1 MRLFLPLLVTFLCGM
16 LMILQFFIPHR
27 PFSTMGEGLSDW
39 YMIVASASIFLG
51 VVNLVQVHA
60 MKIARRAKN
69 WQYSPVVLAGFFAMV
84 AAGFAWGVEEGRPFD
99 YMFQNMVVPMGATMF
114 SLLAF
119 FVASAAF
126 RAFRSSN
133 WRATLLLLSAFIVML
148 GRVPI
153 GDLIWGLFPGAAE
166 GAHPNLVSEVAEW
179 LMQVPNMA
187 GQRAVMIGAALGVV
201 ATSLRMI
208 FGIERSYLGGAE

>member
-1 MRLFLPLLVTFLCGM
+1 MRTFLPLAITFITGM
-16 LMILQFFIPHR
+16 VMIFQFFVPHR
-27 PFSTMGEGLSDW
+27 PFAGLGDTLSDW
-39 YMIVASASIFLG
+39 YMIVASAAIFLG
-51 VVNLVQVHA
+51 AINLLQVHFA
-60 MKIARRAKN
+60 KIRFRAKN
-69 WQYSPVVLAGFFAMV
+69 WQYSPVAITGFLMMI
-84 AAGFAWGVEEGRPFD
+84 AAGLAWGVEEGRPFD

-133 WRATLLLLSAFIVML
+133 WRATLLLVSAFVVML

-153 GDLIWGLFPGAAE
+153 GDQIWRLIPGAAS
-166 GAHPNLVSEVAEW
+166 GAHPNLVTEIAEW
-179 LMQVPNMA
+179 IMQVPNMA

-208 FGIERSYLGGAE
+208 FGIERSYLGGAD

>member
-1 MRLFLPLLVTFLCGM
+1 MRLVLPLFVTFICGII
-16 LMILQFFIPHR
+16 MILQFFIPHR
-27 PFSTMGEGLSDW
+27 PFSTMGERLSDW
-39 YMIVASASIFLG
+39 YVVVSSAAIFLG
-51 VVNLVQVHA
+51 AINLLQVHLS
-60 MKIARRAKN
+60 KIQHRLKN
-69 WQYSPVVLAGFFAMV
+69 WQYSPVVIAGFTAMMV
-84 AAGFAWGVEEGRPFD
+84 AGLGWGIADHSPFD
-99 YMFQNMVVPMGATMF
+99 YMFQTMVVPMGATMF

-133 WRATLLLLSAFIVML
+133 WRATLLLVSAFVVML

-153 GDLIWGLFPGAAE
+153 GDVLWRLIPGAAA
-166 GAHPNLVSEVAEW
+166 GAHPNLVNEVAEW

-187 GQRAVMIGAALGVV
+187 GQRAVMIGAGLGVV

-208 FGIERSYLGGAE
+208 FGIERSYLGGSE

>member
-1 MRLFLPLLVTFLCGM
+1 
-16 LMILQFFIPHR
+16 
-27 PFSTMGEGLSDW
+27 
-39 YMIVASASIFLG
+39 MIVASAAIFLG
-51 VVNLVQVHA
+51 AINLMQVHA
-60 MKIARRAKN
+60 SRIQHRLKN
-69 WQYSPVVLAGFFAMV
+69 WQYSPVVIAGFLMMM
-84 AAGFAWGVEEGRPFD
+84 AAGLAWGVQDGRPFD
-99 YMFQNMVVPMGATMF
+99 YMFQTMVVPMGATMF

-133 WRATLLLLSAFIVML
+133 WRATLLLVSAFVVML

-153 GDLIWGLFPGAAE
+153 GDVLWRLIPGAAS
-166 GAHPNLVSEVAEW
+166 GAHPNFVNEVAEW

-187 GQRAVMIGAALGVV
+187 GQRAVMIGAGLGVV